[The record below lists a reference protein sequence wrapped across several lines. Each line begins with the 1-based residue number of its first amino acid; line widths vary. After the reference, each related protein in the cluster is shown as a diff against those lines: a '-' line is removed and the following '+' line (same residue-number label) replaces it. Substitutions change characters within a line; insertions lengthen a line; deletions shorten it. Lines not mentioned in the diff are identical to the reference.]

1 MHYEKPQITHS
12 CKALT
17 AVRGQ
22 NKAMPP
28 TADAPQ
34 NLTKTAAAYEADE

>member
-1 MHYEKPQITHS
+1 MRYQKPEITHVG
-12 CKALT
+12 KAVV